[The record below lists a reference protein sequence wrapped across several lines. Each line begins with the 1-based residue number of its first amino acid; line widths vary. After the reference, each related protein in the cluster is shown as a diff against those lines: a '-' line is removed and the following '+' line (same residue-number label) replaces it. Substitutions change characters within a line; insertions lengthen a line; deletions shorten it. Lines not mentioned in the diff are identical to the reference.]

1 VKSKLNLK
9 NILKAIK
16 LNESTISMILGAVII
31 IVVGVLVVN
40 YFKGKGATTTG
51 QLPENNTGNQ
61 VTNEENQTVPGTSYT
76 VAKGD
81 NLWSIAQ
88 KTYGSGYNWTDIA
101 QTNNLKNPSTIK
113 VGQVL
118 SLPTVQA
125 KAATSASTVTAQPVS
140 KFNVGTNS
148 EAITGATYQVVKG
161 DCLWKIAV
169 RAYGDGFKWVEIARE
184 NKLVH
189 PNLIYSGNI
198 LVLPR

>member
-1 VKSKLNLK
+1 LNLK

-31 IVVGVLVVN
+31 VVVGILVVN
-40 YFKGKGATTTG
+40 YFKGRSPAGT
-51 QLPENNTGNQ
+51 LPAVSASTDNQ
-61 VTNEENQTVPGTSYT
+61 ISNEETQTVPGKSYT

-81 NLWSIAQ
+81 SLWKIAMA
-88 KTYGSGYNWTDIA
+88 TYGSGFNWTDIA
-101 QTNNLKNPSTIK
+101 SANNLKNPSQLA

-118 SLPTVQA
+118 SLPDVHTKAVA
-125 KAATSASTVTAQPVS
+125 AATTTVTQPQVS
-140 KFNVGTNS
+140 KFNVGTGS
-148 EAITGATYQVVKG
+148 EAITGANYTVVKG
-161 DCLWKIAV
+161 DNLWKIAV

-189 PNLIYSGNI
+189 PNLIHSGNV